1 MIDKALFWNIRS
13 VNTQNAFG
21 RLVDLN
27 RRNNYNFIALM
38 EPFQAPREIHNFRVR
53 LGFDNAFV
61 NSSGKIWIF
70 WRNEW
75 EGVVV
80 QDAIQQLTMKFF
92 WGGRIFFITSIY
104 ARCDAMERLELWE
117 ELEEMDTAGSPWLVG
132 EVRFTGS
139 KYTWWNGRI
148 NDACIFERL
157 DRVLVNKEFLDA
169 IPQVEVQHLSRQG
182 SPFLELHVKMKKVKK
197 ALVEWS
203 KVEYGNIFVQ
213 IATLDDVL
221 LVKEA
226 QFELLPSLEN
236 RAELFKAEAE
246 LKKFLKLEEGFW
258 RQKAGMKWI
267 GEEAINVFQQQ
278 FMETNINQDYSMLD
292 YIPLLISGED
302 NDAMIK
308 LPDMEEVNMAV
319 FQLNGNSAARPD
331 GFSGLF
337 FQERWDIV
345 SQDVTNVVR
354 AFFCGQTLPRY
365 ITHTNLVLLPK
376 KDLGRSIS
384 ENVLLAQEIIG
395 DINKRNKHTNVVV
408 KLDMTKAYDRVSW
421 VFMTKV
427 LRKFGF
433 SEVIIDMIWR
443 LFSNNWYSICIN
455 RQIHGLFQS
464 TRGLKQGDPLS
475 LTLFII
481 GAEVLSRALD
491 ALHYD
496 SSYLG
501 YGLPKWSP
509 NINHLS
515 YADDTILFCSG
526 DKGSII
532 KMMMVL
538 QRYEEVSGQLIN
550 MAKSYFY
557 LHEKTPLIFFIRL
570 RKLTGIRQ
578 GEFSMTYLGCPVF
591 YGRKKSSYFEDLMRK
606 VARRILSWQNKFLSF
621 GGKFILI
628 NHVLQSIPIHL
639 LAALTPPKSVIRKLH
654 QLFAKLF
661 WSATNAEKRKH
672 WVAWEEMCYPVN
684 EGGLGFRSLEVINRA
699 MHAKLWWNFRTSV
712 GSLWSVYIG
721 NKYCKKRHPVLAVG
735 TGASQAWRSM
745 INGREEVEPY
755 IWWQLKNGNSSFWF
769 DNWTNFGALY
779 YTEGELAVEEE
790 REVNTFADTGS
801 WRIDAIEGVVSVEM
815 TYIILNSIPPP
826 IGNEIDRAWWTG
838 NKSGVFSSKS
848 AYQII
853 RPRRNKIE
861 CSQFIWV
868 TGLPFKIAFFL
879 WRVLKGRVP
888 TDDNLKRCRI
898 PIVSKCYC
906 YEEGCEETMNH
917 LFLTAPV
924 ACKLWQHFVS
934 STGIKYAG
942 NQLFPALNNVWKGV
956 EGMKARH
963 IIRSIPVIIIWE
975 LWIRRNQMKHVK
987 QVSYYAVKDRCE
999 RMIHCLIKN
1008 HYPNWKD
1015 VPTRWLQ
1022 SFDRIQQHKKQLF
1035 FKIVK
1040 WKLPGAGMLKC
1051 NTDGACRGNPGISSY
1066 AFCIRNDQGNLIY
1079 AEADTIG
1086 IATNLIAETTAI
1098 WKALQFILL
1107 SIWQSLVVESN
1118 SLTLIKI
1125 LRGESKMPWEISGMV
1140 EFLRSHLQARNIQLI
1155 HTFREGNQL
1164 VDHLANEAFNH
1175 AVKVQYHNFNQF
1187 PSVARKILNM
1197 EKSQIP
1203 SLRISTKPIYT
1214 KEI

>member
-1 MIDKALFWNIRS
+1 MIDKALFWNIQS

-80 QDAIQQLTMKFF
+80 QNAIQQLTMKFS

-117 ELEEMDTAGSPWLVG
+117 ELEEMDTAGSPWLGGGGFNVILNKEEKLG
-132 EVRFTGS
+132 GQEFSQHEATDFATCINSCTLTEVRFTGS

-148 NDACIFERL
+148 NDAYIFERL
-157 DRVLVNKEFLDA
+157 DRVLVNQEFLDV
-169 IPQVEVQHLSRQG
+169 IPQVEVQHLSRQDFTG

-213 IATLDDVL
+213 IATLEDVL

-226 QFELLPSLEN
+226 QFELLPSPEN

-246 LKKFLKLEEGFW
+246 LKKFLKLEEDFW
-258 RQKAGMKWI
+258 RQKAGMKWFVEGNRNSKFFHSYVQGKRRKLHITKIQDVHGNILTDDTRI
-267 GEEAINVFQQQ
+267 GEEAITIFQQQ

-302 NDAMIK
+302 NNAMIK
-308 LPDMEEVNMAV
+308 LPDMEEVKMVV
-319 FQLNGNSAARPD
+319 FQLDGNSAAGPD

-337 FQERWDIV
+337 FQECWDIV

-376 KDLGRSIS
+376 KDLVRSLSDLRPISLSCFINKVISRVLHGRIAAVLPKLISPNQSGFVKGRSIS

-433 SEVIIDMIWR
+433 SEVIIDMICR
-443 LFSNNWYSICIN
+443 LLSNNWYSICIN
-455 RQIHGLFQS
+455 GQIHGLFQS

-475 LTLFII
+475 PTLFII
-481 GAEVLSRALD
+481 GAEVLSRALN
-491 ALHYD
+491 ALHSD

-509 NINHLS
+509 NINHMS
-515 YADDTILFCSG
+515 YADVTILFCSG
-526 DKGSII
+526 DKRSII

-538 QRYEEVSGQLIN
+538 RRYEEVSGKLIN
-550 MAKSYFY
+550 KAKSYFY
-557 LHEKTPLIFFIRL
+557 LHEKTPLIFSIRL
-570 RKLTGIRQ
+570 RKLTGIRK
-578 GEFSMTYLGCPVF
+578 GEFPMTYLGCTVC

-621 GGKFILI
+621 GGNFILI
-628 NHVLQSIPIHL
+628 NHILQSMPIHL
-639 LAALTPPKSVIRKLH
+639 LAALTPPKGVIRKLH
-654 QLFAKLF
+654 QLFAKIF

-684 EGGLGFRSLEVINRA
+684 EGGLGFRSLE
-699 MHAKLWWNFRTSV
+699 
-712 GSLWSVYIG
+712 SVYIG

-790 REVNTFADTGS
+790 RQVNTFADTGS

-815 TYIILNSIPPP
+815 TDIILNNIPPP

-838 NKSGVFSSKS
+838 SKSG
-848 AYQII
+848 
-853 RPRRNKIE
+853 
-861 CSQFIWV
+861 
-868 TGLPFKIAFFL
+868 
-879 WRVLKGRVP
+879 
-888 TDDNLKRCRI
+888 
-898 PIVSKCYC
+898 
-906 YEEGCEETMNH
+906 
-917 LFLTAPV
+917 
-924 ACKLWQHFVS
+924 HFVS

-942 NQLFPALNNVWKGV
+942 NQLFPALNSVWKGV

-963 IIRSIPVIIIWE
+963 IIRSIP
-975 LWIRRNQMKHVK
+975 
-987 QVSYYAVKDRCE
+987 
-999 RMIHCLIKN
+999 
-1008 HYPNWKD
+1008 D
-1015 VPTRWLQ
+1015 VPTKWLQ

-1066 AFCIRNDQGNLIY
+1066 AFCIRNDQGDLIY

-1086 IATNLIAETTAI
+1086 VATNLIAETTAI
-1098 WKALQFILL
+1098 WKPLQFILL
-1107 SIWQSLVVESN
+1107 GIWQSLVVESD

-1125 LRGESKMPWEISGMV
+1125 LRGESKIPWEISGMV

-1155 HTFREGNQL
+1155 HTFREGNQFA
-1164 VDHLANEAFNH
+1164 DHLANEAFNH
-1175 AVKVQYHNFNQF
+1175 AVKVQYHNFNQL

-1203 SLRISTKPIYT
+1203 SHTD
-1214 KEI
+1214 

>member
-1 MIDKALFWNIRS
+1 
-13 VNTQNAFG
+13 
-21 RLVDLN
+21 
-27 RRNNYNFIALM
+27 
-38 EPFQAPREIHNFRVR
+38 
-53 LGFDNAFV
+53 
-61 NSSGKIWIF
+61 
-70 WRNEW
+70 
-75 EGVVV
+75 
-80 QDAIQQLTMKFF
+80 
-92 WGGRIFFITSIY
+92 
-104 ARCDAMERLELWE
+104 
-117 ELEEMDTAGSPWLVG
+117 
-132 EVRFTGS
+132 
-139 KYTWWNGRI
+139 
-148 NDACIFERL
+148 
-157 DRVLVNKEFLDA
+157 
-169 IPQVEVQHLSRQG
+169 
-182 SPFLELHVKMKKVKK
+182 
-197 ALVEWS
+197 
-203 KVEYGNIFVQ
+203 
-213 IATLDDVL
+213 
-221 LVKEA
+221 
-226 QFELLPSLEN
+226 
-236 RAELFKAEAE
+236 
-246 LKKFLKLEEGFW
+246 
-258 RQKAGMKWI
+258 
-267 GEEAINVFQQQ
+267 
-278 FMETNINQDYSMLD
+278 
-292 YIPLLISGED
+292 
-302 NDAMIK
+302 
-308 LPDMEEVNMAV
+308 MAV
-319 FQLNGNSAARPD
+319 
-331 GFSGLF
+331 
-337 FQERWDIV
+337 
-345 SQDVTNVVR
+345 
-354 AFFCGQTLPRY
+354 
-365 ITHTNLVLLPK
+365 LPK
-376 KDLGRSIS
+376 FISPNQSGFVKSRSIS

-443 LFSNNWYSICIN
+443 LLSNNWYSICIN
-455 RQIHGLFQS
+455 GQIHGLFQS
-464 TRGLKQGDPLS
+464 TRGLKQGDHLS
-475 LTLFII
+475 PTLFII
-481 GAEVLSRALD
+481 GAEVLSRTLN
-491 ALHYD
+491 ALHFD

-515 YADDTILFCSG
+515 YVDDTILFCSG
-526 DKGSII
+526 DRGSII

-538 QRYEEVSGQLIN
+538 WRYEEVSGQLIN

-557 LHEKTPLIFFIRL
+557 LHEKTPLICSIRL

-578 GEFSMTYLGCPVF
+578 WEFPVTYLGCPVF

-628 NHVLQSIPIHL
+628 NHVLQSMPMHI
-639 LAALTPPKSVIRKLH
+639 LAALTPPK
-654 QLFAKLF
+654 
-661 WSATNAEKRKH
+661 EKRKH

-684 EGGLGFRSLEVINRA
+684 EGGMWFRSLEVINRA

-769 DNWTNFGALY
+769 NNWTNFGALY

-790 REVNTFADTGS
+790 REANIFADTGS

-815 TYIILNSIPPP
+815 TDIILNSIPPP

-848 AYQII
+848 AYQIV

-861 CSQFIWV
+861 CSQFIWG
-868 TGLPFKIAFFL
+868 TGLPFKIVFFL
-879 WRVLKGRVP
+879 WRVLKG
-888 TDDNLKRCRI
+888 
-898 PIVSKCYC
+898 
-906 YEEGCEETMNH
+906 
-917 LFLTAPV
+917 
-924 ACKLWQHFVS
+924 
-934 STGIKYAG
+934 IKYTG
-942 NQLFPALNNVWKGV
+942 NQLFSALNSVWKGV

-975 LWIRRNQMKHVK
+975 LWIRRNQMKHGK
-987 QVSYYAVKDRCE
+987 Q
-999 RMIHCLIKN
+999 
-1008 HYPNWKD
+1008 D
-1015 VPTRWLQ
+1015 VPTKWLQ
-1022 SFDRIQQHKKQLF
+1022 SFDRIQQQKKQLF

-1051 NTDGACRGNPGISSY
+1051 NTDGAYRGNPGISSY
-1066 AFCIRNDQGNLIY
+1066 AFCIRNDQGDLIY

-1086 IATNLIAETTAI
+1086 VATNLIAETTAI

-1107 SIWQSLVVESN
+1107 GIWQSLVVESN

-1125 LRGESKMPWEISGMV
+1125 LRGESKIPWEISGMG

-1164 VDHLANEAFNH
+1164 ADHLANEAFNH
-1175 AVKVQYHNFNQF
+1175 AVKVQYHNFNQL
-1187 PSVARKILNM
+1187 PCVARKILNM